1 MADEL
6 RLTIVLADPPE
17 GFAFCLQRG
26 KGAKAERLAYIDAA
40 GSDISFDLTVAVRQ
54 GKIKTMPDFGGPFV
68 QGRPG
73 ERFFYL
79 CVGRCSEL
87 VEPQWSGRVKVP
99 LSSITWRHIEDAS
112 ADNRRLR
119 ARYAASKPGGG
130 PALASVR
137 LLDDGWTTAGSA
149 EKEPRLPRG
158 GDGQLSSAS

>member
-1 MADEL
+1 MTNEL
-6 RLTIVLADPPE
+6 HLTIVLADPPE

-26 KGAKAERLAYIDAA
+26 KGAKAERLAYTEAA
-40 GSDISFDLTVAVRQ
+40 GNDIAFDLTVTVRQ
-54 GKIKTMPDFGGPFV
+54 GKIQGMPDFAGAFV

-99 LSSITWRHIEDAS
+99 LSSITWKHIEEAS
-112 ADNRRLR
+112 ADDRPLR
-119 ARYAASKPGGG
+119 AAYAASKPDGR

-137 LLDDGWTTAGSA
+137 LLEEGWTTA
-149 EKEPRLPRG
+149 E
-158 GDGQLSSAS
+158 

>member
-6 RLTIVLADPPE
+6 RLTIVLGEPPE

-26 KGAKAERLAYIDAA
+26 KGAKSERLDYIEATGD
-40 GSDISFDLTVAVRQ
+40 DISFDLAVTVRQ
-54 GKIKTMPDFGGPFV
+54 GKVKGMPDFAGPFV

-99 LSSITWRHIEDAS
+99 LSSITWQLIEEAN
-112 ADNRRLR
+112 ADDRPLR
-119 ARYAASKPGGG
+119 ARYAASKPGGR

-137 LLDDGWTTAGSA
+137 LLEDGWTTAG
-149 EKEPRLPRG
+149 
-158 GDGQLSSAS
+158 

>member
-6 RLTIVLADPPE
+6 HLTIVLAEPPD

-26 KGAKAERLAYIDAA
+26 KGAKSERLDYVQAA
-40 GSDISFDLTVAVRQ
+40 GEDISFDLTVTVRQ
-54 GKIKTMPDFGGPFV
+54 GKVKGTPDFAGPFV

-99 LSSITWRHIEDAS
+99 LSSITWRHIEEAGAED
-112 ADNRRLR
+112 RPLR
-119 ARYAASKPGGG
+119 AHYAASKPGGR
-130 PALASVR
+130 PALASVQ
-137 LLDDGWTTAGSA
+137 LQGDGWTTAG
-149 EKEPRLPRG
+149 
-158 GDGQLSSAS
+158 

>member
-6 RLTIVLADPPE
+6 HLTIVLTEPPE

-26 KGAKAERLAYIDAA
+26 KGANAERLDYIDAA
-40 GSDISFDLTVAVRQ
+40 GDDISFDLTVTVRQ
-54 GKIKTMPDFGGPFV
+54 GKVKGMPDFAGPFV

-99 LSSITWRHIEDAS
+99 LSSITWRHIEEAGRD
-112 ADNRRLR
+112 DRHLR
-119 ARYAASKPGGG
+119 ARYAASKPGGR
-130 PALASVR
+130 PALASVQ
-137 LLDDGWTTAGSA
+137 LLEDGWTTAS
-149 EKEPRLPRG
+149 
-158 GDGQLSSAS
+158 

>member
-1 MADEL
+1 MDDEL
-6 RLTIVLADPPE
+6 RLTIVLAEPPE

-26 KGAKAERLAYIDAA
+26 KGAKSERLDYVEATGD
-40 GSDISFDLTVAVRQ
+40 DISFDLAVTARQ
-54 GKIKTMPDFGGPFV
+54 GKIKGMPDFAGPFV

-99 LSSITWRHIEDAS
+99 LSSITWRRIEEADAE
-112 ADNRRLR
+112 ARPLR

-130 PALASVR
+130 PALASVQ
-137 LLDDGWTTAGSA
+137 LQGDGWTIA
-149 EKEPRLPRG
+149 E
-158 GDGQLSSAS
+158 

>member
-6 RLTIVLADPPE
+6 RLKIVLAEPPE

-26 KGAKAERLAYIDAA
+26 KGAKSERLDYVQATGD
-40 GSDISFDLTVAVRQ
+40 DISFDLAVTVRQ
-54 GKIKTMPDFGGPFV
+54 GKIKGMPDFAGPFV

-99 LSSITWRHIEDAS
+99 LSSITWMQVEDAT
-112 ADNRRLR
+112 ATDRPLC
-119 ARYAASKPGGG
+119 ARYVAAKPGGR
-130 PALASVR
+130 PALASIA
-137 LLDDGWTTAGSA
+137 LIDDGWTTAS
-149 EKEPRLPRG
+149 
-158 GDGQLSSAS
+158 